1 MVHARWMV
9 FVFCACLP
17 AGNGIAREPLWQQ
30 TYPFA
35 PSTSFVSGAAFAGSG
50 EIVLGGDGGLVGVAV
65 RSGVTAWTRPGAN
78 PRIAVGPDGTVFTAE
93 IRDGAVS
100 VARLAAGGKTAW
112 EVIIRD
118 TGLPPES
125 SLDSIGGAAADGR
138 SVFVLVNIAVDARD
152 GGTTPALACL
162 AFAADTGRPR
172 WTIPLLIPGA
182 SSHAGTSVIAP
193 GDGRVFAAGRAYV
206 FGQSFDTTVF
216 CIAGDDGTVLWHDS
230 LNGFDGADEIVP
242 GGLASAPDGG
252 LYALAASTGIDGSVE
267 TLIERLGSGGARLW
281 TTRFRSPDGPTVPAA
296 IGRAE
301 NGRVYVA
308 GTSGVASSD
317 KRLFAIACD
326 GGNGRIAW
334 SSAWRPGGG
343 SSGASA
349 LAIGPHSLFVAGWAG
364 SCGFLTCMAPAV
376 LSFDLATGALR
387 ESYVGESPPAGG
399 RFSAAAFHRDG
410 LLAAAG
416 VRYGTD
422 VFTGSIEAMLFAD
435 LDQECFIRSDANSDG
450 RVSLADAVAVLAY
463 LFGGKELACLDAA
476 DINDDGRVNLSDP
489 IRLLLYLFATGSQP
503 PPPFPSCGPDGR
515 HDLLPCAA
523 APACTSAGCP

>member
-1 MVHARWMV
+1 MAHARWMV
-9 FVFCACLP
+9 FVVCACFP
-17 AGNGIAREPLWQQ
+17 AGNGSAREPLWQQ

-50 EIVLGGDGGLVGVAV
+50 EIVLAGDGGCIGVAV

-78 PRIAVGPDGTVFTAE
+78 PRIAVGPDGAVFTAE
-93 IRDGAVS
+93 IRDGGVS

-118 TGLPPES
+118 AGLPADPNA
-125 SLDSIGGAAADGR
+125 DSIGGVAADGR
-138 SVFVLVNIAVDARD
+138 SVFVLVNSAGDAGD
-152 GGTTPALACL
+152 GGTVSALACL
-162 AFAADTGRPR
+162 ACSADTGRPQ
-172 WTIPLLIPGA
+172 WTIPLAIPGA
-182 SSHAGTSVIAP
+182 SSHAGACVIAP

-206 FGQSFDTTVF
+206 FGQGFDTAVF

-230 LNGFDGADEIVP
+230 LNGFDGADEIGP
-242 GGLASAPDGG
+242 GGLAPAPDGG
-252 LYALAASTGIDGSVE
+252 LYVLAASAGIDGSVE

-281 TTRFRSPDGPTVPAA
+281 ATRFRSPDGPTVPAA
-296 IGRAE
+296 IGRAAG
-301 NGRVYVA
+301 GRVYVA

-326 GGNGRIAW
+326 GGDGRIAW
-334 SSAWRPGGG
+334 SSTWRPGGG

-349 LAIGPHSLFVAGWAG
+349 LAIGPYSLFVAGWAG
-364 SCGFLTCMAPAV
+364 SCGFLTCMAPAF

-387 ESYVGESPPAGG
+387 ESYVGESSPAGC

-422 VFTGSIEAMLFAD
+422 LFTGSIEAMLFAD
-435 LDQECFIRSDANSDG
+435 LDQGCFIRTDANADA
-450 RVSLADAVAVLAY
+450 RVGLADAVAMLAY
-463 LFGGKELACLDAA
+463 LFGGKALACLDAA
-476 DINDDGRVNLSDP
+476 DADDDGRVNLTDP
-489 IRLLLYLFATGSQP
+489 IRLLLYLFATGPQP
-503 PPPFPSCGPDGR
+503 PMPFPACGPDGR

-523 APACTSAGCP
+523 ASTCATVDCP